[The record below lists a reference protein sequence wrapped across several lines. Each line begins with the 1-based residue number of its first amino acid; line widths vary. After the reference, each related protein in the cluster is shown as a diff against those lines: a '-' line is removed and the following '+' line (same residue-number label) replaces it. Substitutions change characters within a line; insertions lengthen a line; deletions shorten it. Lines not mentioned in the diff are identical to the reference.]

1 MDKRSYPNFTREDVN
16 KVRRELGKFGIKIP
30 DGDDVEVK
38 GPLGVKMRVVY
49 DEPNQTLSLTILD
62 KPGFVSEAQIWKVIE
77 SSAGKQA
84 SRGD

>member
-1 MDKRSYPNFTREDVN
+1 
-16 KVRRELGKFGIKIP
+16 
-30 DGDDVEVK
+30 
-38 GPLGVKMRVVY
+38 MRVVY